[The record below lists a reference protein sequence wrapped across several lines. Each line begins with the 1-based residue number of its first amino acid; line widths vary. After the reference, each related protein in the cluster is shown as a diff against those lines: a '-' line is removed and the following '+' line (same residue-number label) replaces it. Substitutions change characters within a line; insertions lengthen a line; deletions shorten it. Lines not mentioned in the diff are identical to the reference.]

1 MPDQPPERNGESARA
16 RGAVAA
22 VAGAIDHPVRV
33 GIVNELAGVSSGRPA
48 SFTGLR
54 DAVGLRDNGRFNYHL
69 DQLLGHLVERDDAG
83 YRLTTTGEEVA
94 RLLRTGHLAD
104 PERHRELPAGTPCH
118 TCGESLVLACQ
129 PRRVTVRCPG
139 CAWDRTWQLR
149 VPRRVFDAEPAT
161 ARRVLDRVLRNASR
175 ALADGLC
182 PGCLAETTGRLTAS
196 TGADS
201 SLAVA
206 VTQDCDRCDAAFST
220 TPGHLALTHDATAG
234 FFDDHGI
241 RLADRATWDLE
252 FVVTDHQTRVRSRDP
267 WRVDVRPQIGND
279 ELVLTVDETAAVVAS
294 RRHTKFTARSVWY
307 PNRVRS

>member
-1 MPDQPPERNGESARA
+1 MSEQPPDRIGESAESRTT
-16 RGAVAA
+16 VAA

-33 GIVNELAGVSSGRPA
+33 GIVDELAGRPDDVPA
-48 SFTGLR
+48 SFTALR
-54 DAVGLRDNGRFNYHL
+54 DAVDVRDNGRFNYHL
-69 DQLLGHLVERDDAG
+69 DQLLGHLVGRDGAG
-83 YRLTTTGEEVA
+83 YRLTPTGEEVA
-94 RLLRTGHLAD
+94 RLLRTGHLTD
-104 PERHRELPAGTPCH
+104 PERRRELPAGTPCH
-118 TCGESLVLACQ
+118 TCGESLVLASQ
-129 PRRVTVRCPG
+129 PRQVTVRCPS

-149 VPRRVFDAEPAT
+149 VPRRAFDAEPAT
-161 ARRVLDRVLRNASR
+161 ARRVLDRVLRNAGR

-182 PGCLAETTGRLTAS
+182 PGCLAEATGKLTAS

-241 RLADRATWDLE
+241 RLADRTTWDLE
-252 FVVTDHQTRVRSRDP
+252 FAVTDHQTRVRSRDP
-267 WRVDVRPQIGND
+267 WRLDVRPQIGND
-279 ELVLTVDETAAVVAS
+279 ELVLTVDETATVATS

-307 PNRVRS
+307 PNRIRS